1 MAGKVKKS
9 ATKPQILLV
18 EDDAFLIG
26 IYATKLELEGFEVL
40 QAKDGEAGLG
50 AAQKESPDVI
60 LLDIL
65 MPKLDGFQV
74 LEALKKDAKT
84 KKIPVVLLS
93 NLGQKDDVE
102 RGKALGATD
111 YLIKA
116 HFVPSETVQKI
127 KHILK
132 IA

>member
-1 MAGKVKKS
+1 MTPKTKK
-9 ATKPQILLV
+9 TKAPPQILIV

-26 IYATKLELEGFEVL
+26 IYATKLELEGFKVI
-40 QAKDGEAGLG
+40 QARDGEAGLV
-50 AAQKESPDVI
+50 AAQKELPDII

-84 KKIPVVLLS
+84 RHIPVVLLS
-93 NLGQKDDVE
+93 NLGQKEDVE
-102 RGKALGATD
+102 RGKSLGAED

-127 KHILK
+127 KKILK
-132 IA
+132 LQ

>member
-1 MAGKVKKS
+1 MAGKLKKTS
-9 ATKPQILLV
+9 KPRILLV
-18 EDDAFLIG
+18 EDDAFLIR
-26 IYATKLELEGFEVL
+26 IYATKLELEGFDVL
-40 QAKDGEAGLG
+40 QAKDGEAGLE
-50 AAQKESPDVI
+50 AAQKELPDII

-102 RGKALGATD
+102 RGRALGATD

-132 IA
+132 LA

>member
-1 MAGKVKKS
+1 MPKTQAGKTHPK
-9 ATKPQILLV
+9 ILIV

-26 IYATKLELEGFEVL
+26 IYATKLELEGFTVI
-40 QAKDGEAGLG
+40 QAKDGEAGLK
-50 AAQKESPDVI
+50 AAQKELPDIV

-74 LEALKKDAKT
+74 LETLKKDPKT

-93 NLGQKDDVE
+93 NLGQKEDVE
-102 RGKALGATD
+102 RGQALGATD

-127 KHILK
+127 KKILK
-132 IA
+132 IN

>member
-1 MAGKVKKS
+1 MAGKVKKPAS
-9 ATKPQILLV
+9 RPRILLV

-26 IYATKLELEGFEVL
+26 IYATKLELEGFDVL
-40 QAKDGEAGLG
+40 QAKDGEAGLQ
-50 AAQKESPDVI
+50 AVQKELPDII

-102 RGKALGATD
+102 RGRALGATD